1 MTRSFVLMIVGIVD
15 RPVAK
20 GTAATEDMSR
30 GRGGAAVES
39 KHHDDEEFPPAF
51 GGGHLEQNDY
61 SKESLRQLEASDTCA
76 VLNACPVGYDRGG
89 RSHQHM
95 TRLSAHAAAEHALM

>member
-1 MTRSFVLMIVGIVD
+1 MTRSFVVGIVD

-39 KHHDDEEFPPAF
+39 KHHDDEDFPPAF

-89 RSHQHM
+89 VGHISTCRGFQRM
-95 TRLSAHAAAEHALM
+95 PRRNMR